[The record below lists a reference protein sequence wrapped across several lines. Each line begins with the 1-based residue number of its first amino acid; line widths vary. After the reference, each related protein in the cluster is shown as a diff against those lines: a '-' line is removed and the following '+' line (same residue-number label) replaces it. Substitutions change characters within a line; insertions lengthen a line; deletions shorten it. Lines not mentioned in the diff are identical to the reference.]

1 MAIFLPAD
9 KATVRTHLGG
19 RTGNGNADKAGAPL
33 DEPSELS
40 KKFIV
45 NVATT
50 LNDLQQREDTDGDWQ
65 ITIDDHG
72 PKARARPPTTAGYA
86 DSGFR

>member
-1 MAIFLPAD
+1 ML
-9 KATVRTHLGG
+9 TSWC
-19 RTGNGNADKAGAPL
+19 AP

-72 PKARARPPTTAGYA
+72 PKVRLEKAHHVWLH
-86 DSGFR
+86 

>member
-1 MAIFLPAD
+1 MLITWWA
-9 KATVRTHLGG
+9 
-19 RTGNGNADKAGAPL
+19 L

-45 NVATT
+45 HVATT
-50 LNDLQQREDTDGDWQ
+50 LKDLQQREDTDGDWQ

-72 PKARARPPTTAGYA
+72 PKVRSQRPNPLW
-86 DSGFR
+86 RR

>member
-1 MAIFLPAD
+1 MLTRWSA
-9 KATVRTHLGG
+9 
-19 RTGNGNADKAGAPL
+19 L

-72 PKARARPPTTAGYA
+72 PKVRLRAAHRFWAH
-86 DSGFR
+86 

>member
-1 MAIFLPAD
+1 MVRIYLGSGKEKGNTD
-9 KATVRTHLGG
+9 KVVGPT
-19 RTGNGNADKAGAPL
+19 

-40 KKFIV
+40 RKFIV

-50 LNDLQQREDTDGDWQ
+50 LKDLQQREDTDGDWQ

-72 PKARARPPTTAGYA
+72 PKVRSQQPNHFWLR
-86 DSGFR
+86 